1 MSSSSSFFLFHSA
14 LLQPKI
20 SIKIIKFA
28 EGLTSKNWVCLQS
41 FRKSLAW
48 SSSSFS
54 RRFTIRI
61 RTLRKIKNWLLL
73 IEFLNRLIKSNLWF
87 GFSQTDILD
96 RKKWE
101 FLFIRSVIENLSE
114 PKPNQVK
121 IFSTNKILN
130 KIFKG
135 LFLKTLVQPKYLT
148 YFKLKYFSTAKYTMS
163 LAISNSLKNY
173 TIKFFTFFLMQKT
186 LAKKLFFLNENKSY
200 FFKNFNFKNFFNFG
214 QFFKNKYF
222 FIFPQTGLS
231 FEKFIIFYFNFK
243 KWIELLTSHLFFW
256 GMLINDLPFN
266 QLTSNQVLFWK
277 FDDDFIWFFLNI
289 KLNSNYFTTKT
300 NFTNLTTSL
309 FLNDCLFFW
318 ILSCI
323 LQTLIT
329 ILNWNLSILQYVA
342 ISCANLSTVIKW
354 NLTTKA

>member
-1 MSSSSSFFLFHSA
+1 MSNSSSFFLFHSA

-28 EGLTSKNWVCLQS
+28 EGLAGKNWIRLQS

-54 RRFTIRI
+54 RWFTIRI

-73 IEFLNRLIKSNLWF
+73 IEFLNRLVKSKLWF

-101 FLFIRSVIENLSE
+101 FLFIRSVVENLSE
-114 PKPNQVK
+114 HKTNQIK

-135 LFLKTLVQPKYLT
+135 LFLKTFVEPKYLT

-186 LAKKLFFLNENKSY
+186 LAKKLFFLDENKNY

-222 FIFPQTGLS
+222 FIFPTDGLS

-256 GMLINDLPFN
+256 GMLINDLTLS
-266 QLTSNQVLFWK
+266 QLTTNQTLFWK
-277 FDDDFIWFFLNI
+277 FDDDFISFFLNT
-289 KLNSNYFTTKT
+289 KLNSSYFSSRV

-309 FLNDCLFFW
+309 FLSGYLFFW
-318 ILSCI
+318 IFSCI
-323 LQTLIT
+323 LQTLII
-329 ILNWNLSILQYVA
+329 ILNWSLSLLQYVT
-342 ISCANLSTVIKW
+342 ISCANFSTVIKW